1 MPVLPNLGETEDTED
16 WNSAQIWSFTICTY
30 LITLMYVVVTIVAL
44 QNFIQFVVR
53 GGNCKVEHPLF
64 LFYIMVMMT
73 FMTDAIYTVMIVKM
87 YETWMPFVLYMPPTF
102 KLLAG
107 V

>member
-44 QNFIQFVVR
+44 QNFI
-53 GGNCKVEHPLF
+53 
-64 LFYIMVMMT
+64 
-73 FMTDAIYTVMIVKM
+73 
-87 YETWMPFVLYMPPTF
+87 
-102 KLLAG
+102 
-107 V
+107 

>member
-1 MPVLPNLGETEDTED
+1 M
-16 WNSAQIWSFTICTY
+16 
-30 LITLMYVVVTIVAL
+30 
-44 QNFIQFVVR
+44 
-53 GGNCKVEHPLF
+53 EHPLF